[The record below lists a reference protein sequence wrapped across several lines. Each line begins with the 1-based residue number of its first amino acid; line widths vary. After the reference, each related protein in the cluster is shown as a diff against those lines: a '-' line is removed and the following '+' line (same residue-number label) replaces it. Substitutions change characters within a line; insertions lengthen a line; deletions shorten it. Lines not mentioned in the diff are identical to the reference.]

1 MKKTLATI
9 SLLLSLL
16 TANATHIVGG
26 EFMYKYLST
35 SGGNKN
41 YQVTLNLYID
51 CINGSQAAIDQDEYG
66 LFNVFKV
73 SNKALQ
79 VNLCKSVLR
88 NTPSRVNDVN
98 YKCIKNKPNA
108 CVDKYV
114 YTTTIS
120 LPINDNFIVSFER
133 CCRIQVAQV
142 LPILQPLI
150 LATPIVLQ
158 VSNLYL
164 PIFCAPMP
172 RSNLTIVRMIL
183 META

>member
-98 YKCIKNKPNA
+98 YKCIKN
-108 CVDKYV
+108 
-114 YTTTIS
+114 IS
-120 LPINDNFIVSFER
+120 LQDIYGKKNKFQEMAIS
-133 CCRIQVAQV
+133 
-142 LPILQPLI
+142 ILKQEDPKK
-150 LATPIVLQ
+150 
-158 VSNLYL
+158 
-164 PIFCAPMP
+164 
-172 RSNLTIVRMIL
+172 
-183 META
+183 